1 MKNVKVSELKQGDIF
16 TENMTEFRRKSY
28 RVTFM
33 YDSYICATGSN
44 FSGGKKFQKDQ
55 QNQVILLKES

>member
-16 TENMTEFRRKSY
+16 SENLIRPLKSY

-33 YDSYICATGSN
+33 HESYISATGSN
-44 FSGGKKFQKDQ
+44 FKGGKDFKKDQ
-55 QNQVILLKES
+55 EIPVILLKES